1 MFSTLF
7 GFLSG
12 FVVAGVV
19 GFFVVRNNKKTV
31 MQILDGNYFEL
42 ALDKIED
49 LSTEVKEKVLE
60 EFNNLKRKL

>member
-1 MFSTLF
+1 MFGTLF
-7 GFLSG
+7 GFVG
-12 FVVAGVV
+12 GVVVSGVV
-19 GFFVVRNNKKTV
+19 GFFVIRNNKKTV

-49 LSTEVKEKVLE
+49 LTGEVKAKVLE